1 MNRLTSRL
9 TKPLLLFFIAIQ
21 LFLISPPP
29 SYAQNINDNW
39 VFNLQTIGQSNDNA
53 ALGGSA
59 FEPTMFRGLFSTMA
73 GWACALSGLLFCTNN
88 PAQVMNFQKNS
99 AIGLSGNMIASLYTP
114 PASSIAWTMDTGRSL
129 GLLPKPVYAQGIG
142 FAGLNPVL
150 GIWKAFRNIAYVIMA
165 LIMFVIGF
173 MIMFRKKIDP
183 KTVVTV
189 QNSLPRIVIT
199 LLLITFSYAI
209 AGLMIDLMYLVFYL
223 MINVLVQNSNGILSP
238 GTLNNYVTGGFPT
251 AATALFS
258 AGWASINDIIRF
270 FNPGAATME
279 QWLTSVVPDF
289 GAQIGGAILYIF
301 GGSFAGG
308 PVVGLLVLWLLVTI
322 AIIFAMVRIF
332 FMLLSAYINVIISI
346 IFAPL
351 QLLLEAFPG
360 GDGFMSWIK
369 NLLSN
374 LAVFPITAVM
384 LLIGT
389 ILTNAGDKIAGGAGN
404 LWLPPL
410 LGIGTLIPTI
420 DQTYMPLFGLTPA
433 PGTNAAHGA
442 AGLIG
447 LGILSTIP
455 SVVNGL
461 KEALKAKPPVN
472 AGIGAVIGPM
482 GGGLS
487 QLMQFAYQYR
497 IIFGS
502 HGGEKPKPG
511 TGDLPA
517 AVDTAKRA
525 SR

>member
-1 MNRLTSRL
+1 MAGHLV
-9 TKPLLLFFIAIQ
+9 KFLLLILIAVQMLFIA
-21 LFLISPPP
+21 P
-29 SYAQNINDNW
+29 STAYAQNVKNNW
-39 VFNLQTIGQSNDNA
+39 VFDLSTIGQSNDNA

-73 GWACALSGLLFCTNN
+73 GWACALSGLLFCTND
-88 PAQVMNFQKNS
+88 PTQVMNFQRSS
-99 AIGLSGNMIASLYTP
+99 AIGLSGNIIASLYTP
-114 PASSIAWTMDTGRSL
+114 PASSVGWAMDTGRSM

-142 FAGLNPVL
+142 FAGLNPIL

-165 LIMFVIGF
+165 IVMFVIGF
-173 MIMFRKKIDP
+173 MVMFRKKIDP

-189 QNSLPRIVIT
+189 QNSLPRVVIT

-223 MINVLVQNSNGILSP
+223 MINVLVQNSSGILGP
-238 GTLNNYVTGGFPT
+238 GTLNNYATGGFPS

-258 AGWASINDIIRF
+258 TGWASINDIIRF
-270 FNPGAATME
+270 LNPGAALME
-279 QWLTSVVPDF
+279 QWLADVIPGF
-289 GAQIGGAILYIF
+289 GAQIGGAILYLF
-301 GGSFAGG
+301 GPSILGG
-308 PVVGLLVLWLLVTI
+308 PVIGLLVLWLLITI
-322 AIIFAMVRIF
+322 ALIFAIIRIF
-332 FMLLSAYINVIISI
+332 FMLLSAYINVIIAI
-346 IFAPL
+346 IFSPL

-404 LWLPPL
+404 LWVPPL
-410 LGIGTLIPTI
+410 LGNGTVESTVWSGIFGIFGQPGPTGLSASHGIG
-420 DQTYMPLFGLTPA
+420 
-433 PGTNAAHGA
+433 
-442 AGLIG
+442 GLIG

-497 IIFGS
+497 IIFGG
-502 HGGEKPKPG
+502 HGKSDVGEAKDAAAGKPK
-511 TGDLPA
+511 T
-517 AVDTAKRA
+517 K
-525 SR
+525 